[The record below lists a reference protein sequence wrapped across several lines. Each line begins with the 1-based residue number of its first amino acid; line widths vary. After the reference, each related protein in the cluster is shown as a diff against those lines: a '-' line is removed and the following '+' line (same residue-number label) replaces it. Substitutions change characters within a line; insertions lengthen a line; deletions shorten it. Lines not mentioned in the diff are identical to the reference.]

1 MKRARRKDDR
11 PGEVLEAALE
21 VFAEKG
27 FAMARMED
35 VAARAGVSK
44 GTVYLYYP
52 SKEAVFEAVVR
63 AAILPNLTRVEAL
76 AAGYDGP
83 ALDLLR
89 QLLAALLQVLETPR
103 LIAIP
108 RLVIAE
114 ARTFPE
120 LALFYRREVVDRGLG
135 LVEGILRR
143 GIERGELRPVDPAAT
158 ARLCVAPF
166 LLAAIWKATFD
177 PLQDAKPLDARALLD
192 AHLAT
197 LTRALAA
204 EAPDA

>member
-1 MKRARRKDDR
+1 MKRVRRKDAR

-27 FAMARMED
+27 FAMTRMED

-52 SKEAVFEAVVR
+52 SKEALFEAMVR
-63 AAILPNLTRVEAL
+63 AAILPNLTRLESL

-83 ALDLLR
+83 ALDLLHR
-89 QLLAALLQVLETPR
+89 FFAVLLQVLETPR

-120 LALFYRREVVDRGLG
+120 LALFYRREVVDRGLA
-135 LVEGILRR
+135 LIEGILRR
-143 GIERGELRPVDPAAT
+143 GVERGELRPVDPAAT

-177 PLQDAKPLDARALLD
+177 PLQDAKPLDARGLLD
-192 AHLAT
+192 THLAT
-197 LTRALAA
+197 LTHALAA
-204 EAPDA
+204 QTPDA